1 MKVLLSSDLHLYPHK
16 KSYSRLQNCLDVLS
30 WIFETAKE
38 KQIKHIL
45 LLGDLFHEKQKIDV
59 YTYQKSFEIFEK
71 YMDGSVYVY
80 FLLGNHDIWHLNKWD
95 VSSVYP
101 LKSLPNAT
109 VVNQPCTLQVG
120 EYPISFLPYTP
131 NPAEDIVDIHNNSNH
146 KILCGHCAIDGALLN
161 VMGGV
166 HSNVSVEHDGYMAKM
181 TPDIFKDW
189 DQVFLGHYHAKQII
203 KPNIEYVGSP
213 LQLSFGEAF
222 THKEILVYDLET
234 QEKEYV
240 RNDFS
245 PQHFIIPQK
254 DIGKYDLDG
263 NFVQII
269 MEDLASS
276 DVVELRNEILNNN
289 KVGTLEFKQA
299 EKEEEKDLVVNAKA
313 ILFKE
318 SEMLEKYI
326 EVKNKADSLDGL
338 DKDKLLKIGH
348 NICEKKKL

>member
-71 YMDGSVYVY
+71 YMDGSVNVY

-101 LKSLPNAT
+101 LRSLPNAT
-109 VVNQPCTLQVG
+109 VINRPCTLQVG
-120 EYPISFLPYTP
+120 EYPISFLPYTSD
-131 NPAEDIVDIHNNSNH
+131 PAEDIVDIHNDSKH

-166 HSNVSVEHDGYMAKM
+166 HSNVSVEHDGYMSKM
-181 TPDIFKDW
+181 SPEIFKDW

-203 KPNIEYVGSP
+203 KPNIEYIGSP

-240 RNDFS
+240 RNNFS
-245 PQHFIIPQK
+245 PQHFIVPQK
-254 DIGKYDLDG
+254 DIDKYDLNG
-263 NFVQII
+263 NFIQII

-276 DVVELRNEILNNN
+276 DIVELRNEILNNN
-289 KVGTLEFKQA
+289 KVGTLEFKQV
-299 EKEEEKDLVVNAKA
+299 EKEEEEDLVDNAKA

-326 EVKNKADSLDGL
+326 EIKNEADSLDGL
-338 DKDKLLKIGH
+338 NKEKLLTIGR
-348 NICEKKKL
+348 NIKNKEL